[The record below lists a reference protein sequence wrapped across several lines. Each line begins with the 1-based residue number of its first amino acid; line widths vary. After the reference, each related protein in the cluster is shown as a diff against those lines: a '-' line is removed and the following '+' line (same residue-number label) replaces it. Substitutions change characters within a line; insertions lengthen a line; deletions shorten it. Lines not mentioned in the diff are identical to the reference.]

1 MQMNLIID
9 IGNTKVK
16 LAIFDNKK
24 LIEKTETDYT
34 KAKKEIK
41 KFLKKYDLKNV
52 IVSSVTKYDINQ
64 ILEPLNNFKK
74 IIELNNKTN
83 VPFKN
88 KYSSP
93 ETLGTDRLALAA
105 SAASKYPNENVLVI
119 DAGTCITYDF
129 LNENNEYLGGSI
141 SPGLSMRY
149 KALSKYTSNLPLLE
163 KHDFQLIGHT
173 TQSSIHSGVIN
184 GLLLEIDGVIN
195 QYSSHFQ
202 NLTVVLTGGD
212 TIFLAKMLKST
223 IFANPNFLLEGLNSI
238 MIHNLDE

>member
-83 VPFKN
+83 LPFKN
-88 KYSSP
+88 NYSSP

-163 KHDFQLIGHT
+163 KHDFQSIALPTELRYLIG
-173 TQSSIHSGVIN
+173 
-184 GLLLEIDGVIN
+184 
-195 QYSSHFQ
+195 F
-202 NLTVVLTGGD
+202 
-212 TIFLAKMLKST
+212 
-223 IFANPNFLLEGLNSI
+223 
-238 MIHNLDE
+238 